1 MVFDKLFPRGS
12 KKRQKYVAK
21 IKSTIKR
28 IELNSKKFEKRS
40 QIYRVQAKRA
50 LKAGNREIARNKLV
64 RWKAHKARLEK
75 YQNFSARLERQLDA
89 INEAEMIKDFGS
101 SMETSAK
108 VLDKVAGE
116 ISPEKAMEISETSEE
131 AIAKIEEAGDL
142 LAGDLEEDFELD
154 IEDELTRLETE
165 MLLEDAGEIPSAP
178 IGDSELAE
186 LEGEEDIELTEKKR
200 LKKELEKLKKEL
212 G

>member
-12 KKRQKYVAK
+12 KKRQKYIAK
-21 IKSTIKR
+21 IRATIKR
-28 IELNSKKFEKRS
+28 IEMNSKKFEKKS
-40 QIYRVQAKRA
+40 QVFRLQAKRA
-50 LKAGNREIARNKLV
+50 LKAGNRELARNKLV
-64 RWKAHKARLEK
+64 RWKAHRNRLEK
-75 YQNFSARLERQLDA
+75 YQNFAARLERQMDA

-101 SMETSAK
+101 SMSTSAQ
-108 VLDKVAGE
+108 VLDKVASE

-154 IEDELTRLETE
+154 IEDELTKLETE
-165 MLLEDAGEIPSAP
+165 MLLEDAGEIPTAP
-178 IGDSELAE
+178 ITEAGVGDLDGELD
-186 LEGEEDIELTEKKR
+186 EDASEKKR
-200 LKKELEKLKKEL
+200 LQKELEKLKKEL